1 MIVEKKDLRRRAGL
15 YTLHDAADALGI
27 SYWSLYHHIT
37 VGHVARP
44 CSRIKGRPRRYYA
57 EEDVERLRQFFQ
69 GAVIMNTR

>member
-15 YTLHDAADALGI
+15 LTLHDMAETLGI

-44 CSRIKGRPRRYYA
+44 KARIKGRPRRYYV
-57 EEDVERLRQFFQ
+57 EEDVERLRTFFH
-69 GAVIMNTR
+69 GGK